1 MMSEVTKY
9 SFAARGGIAR
19 METGGIAPMNSVSGM
34 RASFGGAGAAK
45 GAGPGMPNSQVP
57 PDRRPSAKQKPAF
70 TRGGSEPVLRVASV
84 GQSSASLL
92 GSATGAAAAAAATGG
107 ASASTAAASAAGG
120 GLEDASK
127 AHDADMDSDWL
138 DDEEGDGALDVEEW

>member
-9 SFAARGGIAR
+9 SFAARGGIGR
-19 METGGIAPMNSVSGM
+19 METGGITPMNSVSGM
-34 RASFGGAGAAK
+34 RASFGGAGAAN
-45 GAGPGMPNSQVP
+45 GAGPGMPNGQVP
-57 PDRRPSAKQKPAF
+57 PDRRQSAKQKPAF

-92 GSATGAAAAAAATGG
+92 GGAAVAAAAAATGG
-107 ASASTAAASAAGG
+107 AAAAASAAGG

-138 DDEEGDGALDVEEW
+138 DDEEGDGALEVEEW